1 MRALLFSVIVL
12 FASAAQAQTIWQMN
26 AAYQNQ
32 INTAQQAAMPVYGY
46 GYGYGYAPAYR
57 SYHPYYSTN
66 LQRQALLYE
75 AQNQTRALRQMN
87 RTLRYMEWDLQDAA
101 RAQKGSVLESQMR
114 DAAWMYEK

>member
-1 MRALLFSVIVL
+1 MRLFLFLLLVVV
-12 FASAAQAQTIWQMN
+12 ASSAQAQSLWQMN

-32 INTAQQAAMPVYGY
+32 INSAQMAANPYGY
-46 GYGYGYAPAYR
+46 GYGYGYAPTYPVYR
-57 SYHPYYSTN
+57 PYYSTN

-101 RAQKGSVLESQMR
+101 RR
-114 DAAWMYEK
+114 R